1 MRETSRNKKT
11 ENEKAPILYLVVPCF
26 NEEEVIEKSAG
37 IMLKKLQSLVKQK
50 VISKDSKVLFV
61 NDGSKDATKEI
72 LISLVEKNKE
82 FADLNFTTNYGH
94 QNAIYAGMITAKD
107 YADIVVTIDADLQQD
122 IEALDRFI
130 AAYRAGNDVVYG
142 VRNDRNT
149 DGAFKK
155 FTATMYYRFMH
166 LLGCKIIS
174 NSADYR
180 LLSKK
185 ALNILAEYKES
196 NLFLRGLIPSIGLNS
211 DIVYFDV
218 KEREAGSS
226 KYTFSKMAN
235 LAIDGITSFS
245 IVPLHLICITG
256 FIIVALSGIML
267 VVSLI
272 EWAQGKNVPG
282 YTTLLVVMLI
292 ATGLIMLSLGI
303 IGEYIAKIY
312 TEVKGRPRYTIDSV
326 IWNESTKNGKK
337 K

>member
-1 MRETSRNKKT
+1 MKETNKQT
-11 ENEKAPILYLVVPCF
+11 ENKKAPILYLVVPCF

-37 IMLKKLQSLVKQK
+37 IMLEKLKSLEKQK
-50 VISKDSKVLFV
+50 IISKDSKVLFV
-61 NDGSKDATKEI
+61 NDGSADATKQI
-72 LISLVEKNKE
+72 LESLVEKNKE
-82 FADLNFTTNYGH
+82 FGVLNFTTNYGH
-94 QNAIYAGMITAKD
+94 QNAIYAGMVTAKD
-107 YADIVVTIDADLQQD
+107 YADAVVTIDADLQQD
-122 IEALDRFI
+122 INALDRFI
-130 AAYRAGNDVVYG
+130 EAYMRGNDVVYG

-185 ALNILAEYKES
+185 ALNILSQYKES

-211 DIVYFDV
+211 DTVYFDV

-245 IVPLHLICITG
+245 IVPLHLICIAG
-256 FIIVALSGIML
+256 FVIVALSGILL
-267 VVSLI
+267 VISII

-312 TEVKGRPRYTIDSV
+312 TEVKGRPRYTIDSI
-326 IWNESTKNGKK
+326 IWNESLKNGKK